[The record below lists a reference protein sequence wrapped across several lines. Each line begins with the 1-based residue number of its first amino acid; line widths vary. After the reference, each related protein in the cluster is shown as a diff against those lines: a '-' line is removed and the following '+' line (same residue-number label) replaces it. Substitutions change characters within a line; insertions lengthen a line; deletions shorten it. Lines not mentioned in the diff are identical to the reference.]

1 MTSQINPNNINGNYP
16 VAGVPNNTQGFRD
29 NFTNT
34 RTNFEYAAEEITE
47 LQAKAVLKAGLG
59 NSLPDNNMA
68 DNLIYAAKIQDFSGT
83 VVQLAATSGTVEID
97 YTTGHY
103 QTINTTGS
111 VSLAFANFP
120 ASGSVGMLRIRIT
133 VNSTAHT
140 LTLPAAV
147 TQGVTGI
154 QGYSGGVITFAATGT
169 FEFGFLTSDGG
180 ANITIFDLN
189 RPLSRYTNPVT
200 VVATTAATSTTTG
213 AVTVAGGVGIQG
225 NLWVGGS
232 ITGNI
237 QLGNVTTTGSITA
250 TGGFVGN
257 LTGTVTG
264 ALIGDVTGNTTGDL
278 SGSVFADD
286 STPLVDAV
294 MGRIVG
300 PVFADVTGNVTGN
313 VTGSVFGDGA
323 TLIVNAQTNQVFAS
337 VAYLNGTE
345 NLVNAAA
352 ANLNVTA
359 SYFSTGGAETATLA
373 AGTEGQIKTFV
384 GTDLSGGN
392 MVITVTNPGWSASP
406 TGTMTFAI
414 RGDSCTLQ
422 YVNGKW
428 YCIGNNGVVF
438 G

>member
-34 RTNFEYAAEEITE
+34 RTNFEFAADEISE
-47 LQAKAVLKAGLG
+47 LQTKAVLKAGLG

-83 VVQLAATSGTVEID
+83 VVQLAATSGTIEID
-97 YTTGHY
+97 YSAGHY

-111 VSLAFANFP
+111 VSLAFVNFP
-120 ASGSVGMLRIRIT
+120 VSGSVGMLRIRIT

-147 TQGVTGI
+147 ALGVTGI
-154 QGYSGGVITFAATGT
+154 QGYSAGVITFAATGT

-180 ANITIFDLN
+180 TNITIFDLN
-189 RPLSRYTNPVT
+189 RPLSRYTNPIT
-200 VVATTAATSTTTG
+200 VLATTAATSTTTG

-232 ITGNI
+232 IAGNI

-250 TGGFVGN
+250 TGGFIGN
-257 LTGTVTG
+257 LTGNMAGT
-264 ALIGDVTGNTTGDL
+264 LIGAVNGIVDGDL

-286 STPLVDAV
+286 STLLVDGV
-294 MGRIVG
+294 MGRIVA
-300 PVFADVTGNVTGN
+300 PVFADVTGNVSGN
-313 VTGSVFGDGA
+313 LSGSVYGNSS
-323 TLIVNAQTNQVFAS
+323 TLIVDAQTNKVFAT
-337 VAYLNGTE
+337 VTYLTGKEDLADT
-345 NLVNAAA
+345 AA

-359 SYFSTGGAETATLA
+359 SYFTTGGAETATLA
-373 AGTEGQIKTFV
+373 AGTEGQIKTFM
-384 GTDLSGGN
+384 GADLAGGN
-392 MVITVTNPGWSASP
+392 MVITVTNPGWSASA
-406 TGTMTFAI
+406 TGTMTFAV
-414 RGDSCTLQ
+414 RGDACTLQ